1 VQRKK
6 QLVVPVITAR
16 SRGRLR
22 ATLRELVYAATSVL
36 ALSLSARIKVIAP
49 FTPVPFTLQTMALH
63 YLLFMHG
70 ARAWRYIATYILL
83 GLAGL
88 PVFAYG
94 GGLAYVLSPTFGYI
108 AGFVVGTLI
117 AGKLLPE
124 GTLSARRGLLAG
136 SAQLMTI
143 YALGASWLAT
153 WYVLVRG
160 ISPLQAFLTAVVTG
174 IMPFVLWD
182 AVKLCLAIPLSRLT
196 VAAYYALLRR
206 LRSSSLL
213 RQH

>member
-1 VQRKK
+1 MQRKK

-16 SRGRLR
+16 SRGCLR
-22 ATLRELVYAATSVL
+22 ATVRELVYAATSVL

-94 GGLAYVLSPTFGYI
+94 GGLAYVL
-108 AGFVVGTLI
+108 
-117 AGKLLPE
+117 
-124 GTLSARRGLLAG
+124 
-136 SAQLMTI
+136 
-143 YALGASWLAT
+143 
-153 WYVLVRG
+153 
-160 ISPLQAFLTAVVTG
+160 
-174 IMPFVLWD
+174 
-182 AVKLCLAIPLSRLT
+182 
-196 VAAYYALLRR
+196 
-206 LRSSSLL
+206 
-213 RQH
+213 